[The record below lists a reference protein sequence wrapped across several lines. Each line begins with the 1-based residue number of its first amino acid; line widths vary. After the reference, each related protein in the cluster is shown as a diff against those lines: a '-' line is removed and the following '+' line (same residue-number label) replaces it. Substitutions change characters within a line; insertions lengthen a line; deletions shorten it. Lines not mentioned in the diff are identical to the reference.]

1 MVIELFDKDIKHI
14 ANNERQGGGSHTAL
28 EVCLARKVL
37 KLQNAIHELNERE
50 NTYFYA
56 LKAIH
61 CQLMKS
67 AGPRLI
73 ESAFKDCM
81 KNADKIFINPPFDTA
96 KEEKKAV

>member
-14 ANNERQGGGSHTAL
+14 ASNERQGGGSHTAL

-67 AGPRLI
+67 AGKRLV

-81 KNADKIFINPPFDTA
+81 KNEDKIFVNPPFDTE